1 MSILYVCRHCNNT
14 VGKLEQEIADEN
26 MLGLGKL
33 TEQEREEMIEFQ
45 QNGDLRIKTICD
57 DCQEALDQNP
67 QYHELDF
74 FIQ

>member
-1 MSILYVCRHCNNT
+1 MSIIYVCRHCNNT

-26 MLGLGKL
+26 MLGINHL
-33 TEQEREEMIEFQ
+33 TEQEREEMLEFH

-57 DCQEALDQNP
+57 NCQEALDQNP